1 MYSPPVSGKAPAI
14 SASVSAPQRAN
25 RPPIAQTASMGPG
38 PGNRAAMPAGDRKI
52 PEPMVDPT
60 STATALQRPRRRTSA
75 GRFVNGPAAAGTDGG
90 DEDGGLAILLT
101 MLLWCGSWCYGTSAR
116 RTGLPPVATP

>member
-14 SASVSAPQRAN
+14 SASVSAPHSAN

-52 PEPMVDPT
+52 PDPMVDPT
-60 STATALQRPRRRTSA
+60 STATALQSPSRRNRA
-75 GRFVNGPAAAGTDGG
+75 GRFGSGPAAAGTDGG
-90 DEDGGLAILLT
+90 DEDGGLTMLPTLLPT
-101 MLLWCGSWCYGTSAR
+101 MLLRCCSWCYG
-116 RTGLPPVATP
+116 